1 MACKFPEFNLNVGC
15 KKCPIKD
22 CVASEQ
28 PDPKP
33 LARFLAGYIAYD
45 VDGRDIDRWGTI
57 KWREL
62 LEQALDA
69 YEREENVTVEIKK
82 L

>member
-33 LARFLAGYIAYD
+33 LARFLVEYID
-45 VDGRDIDRWGTI
+45 QKIQEHQQWISVLPE
-57 KWREL
+57 KW
-62 LEQALDA
+62 LEQALEA
-69 YEREENVTVEIKK
+69 YQSTEQVTIEITK